1 MRKSLLVLSFTVLS
15 FAPAWAEHEA
25 SGLAVPPGPGF
36 RGGVVAVSHPLAAE
50 AGARM
55 LRSGGNAIDAAAAL
69 QFALNV
75 VEAEFS
81 GIGGGGFMMVHL
93 AKGKDKGSTF
103 AIEGR
108 ERAPA
113 TADTTL
119 FTNPDGS
126 NQGFTPASTSGQAV
140 GVPGT
145 LKVVA
150 TAVQRY
156 GRMRL
161 CGGDAARDRARR
173 ERLPGELRA
182 RPRRHRSAHQLL
194 RGDGRGL
201 PPRRCAAEAGPDP
214 EPAGPRED
222 PAPDREEGAG
232 RAPPREDGRGD
243 RARTARAAHR
253 RQARP
258 NDEAAPR

>member
-1 MRKSLLVLSFTVLS
+1 
-15 FAPAWAEHEA
+15 
-25 SGLAVPPGPGF
+25 
-36 RGGVVAVSHPLAAE
+36 
-50 AGARM
+50 
-55 LRSGGNAIDAAAAL
+55 
-69 QFALNV
+69 V
-75 VEAEFS
+75 VEPEFS

-113 TADTTL
+113 SADTRL

-156 GRMRL
+156 GHMRL
-161 CGGDAARDRARR
+161 AEVMQPAIELAENGFPVNFVLARDAADPRTSYYAETAAVFRPGGVPVTQGQILRQPDLAKALRLIAKKGRTCSTAARSARR
-173 ERLPGELRA
+173 SSP
-182 RPRRHRSAHQLL
+182 RSA
-194 RGDGRGL
+194 
-201 PPRRCAAEAGPDP
+201 RRPTAAS
-214 EPAGPRED
+214 PAS
-222 PAPDREEGAG
+222 
-232 RAPPREDGRGD
+232 
-243 RARTARAAHR
+243 
-253 RQARP
+253 
-258 NDEAAPR
+258 